1 MEYRIS
7 DAIFAAFPTFRR
19 GVVIGKNI
27 NNREPHQELAE
38 LLTEEAAVVGADQN
52 KLEDPRIAAWD
63 QAYQSFGVNPRRD
76 TPSIR
81 FLVTQ
86 ISKGRPPRP
95 ISDVVNMFNIVSL
108 RYRMPCGGDDLD
120 ALDGGNIMLDFAKG
134 DETFAALFSPEKIE
148 RPAAGEVVYFASPSK
163 RVMCRRWNW
172 RNADFS
178 RIRPETTN
186 VAVNLDGLLP
196 PLTNADL
203 DEAVATATDLLTRFC
218 GGEVTAHVLD
228 RNKPFIEL

>member
-7 DAIFAAFPTFRR
+7 DPIFAAFPNFRR

-27 NNREPHQELAE
+27 NNREAHPELAK
-38 LLTEEAAVVGADQN
+38 LLADEAAAVSADQN
-52 KLEDPRIAAWD
+52 KLEDPRLTAWD
-63 QAYQSFGVNPRRD
+63 QAYQQFGVNPRRD

-95 ISDVVNMFNIVSL
+95 INDVVNMFNIISL

-120 ALDGGNIMLDFAKG
+120 GLDGGNIVLDFAKG
-134 DETFAALFSPEKIE
+134 DETFAALFSPDKVEK
-148 RPAAGEVVYFASPSK
+148 ATAGEVVYFTSPSK

-186 VAVNLDGLLP
+186 VAVNLDGLVP
-196 PLTNADL
+196 PLAIAAL
-203 DEAVATATDLLTRFC
+203 DEAVATAADLLTRFC

-228 RNKPFIEL
+228 RNKPFIEI

>member
-1 MEYRIS
+1 
-7 DAIFAAFPTFRR
+7 
-19 GVVIGKNI
+19 
-27 NNREPHQELAE
+27 
-38 LLTEEAAVVGADQN
+38 
-52 KLEDPRIAAWD
+52 
-63 QAYQSFGVNPRRD
+63 
-76 TPSIR
+76 
-81 FLVTQ
+81 
-86 ISKGRPPRP
+86 
-95 ISDVVNMFNIVSL
+95 
-108 RYRMPCGGDDLD
+108 
-120 ALDGGNIMLDFAKG
+120 
-134 DETFAALFSPEKIE
+134 
-148 RPAAGEVVYFASPSK
+148 
-163 RVMCRRWNW
+163 MCRRWNW